1 MKTTLCFLLTIGTLV
16 FVHNSVPQEVKLIYF
31 LPNDLQAQEDI
42 DATLD
47 SLIKTA
53 QQEFQNTMEN
63 HGFGQKTFSFEA
75 DSEGNAIV
83 THVTGQHSN
92 AVYQNN
98 PFQCSTE
105 VNNQYDTNTN
115 VYYVFL
121 DRQSGSTS
129 GGFGGYHNNGAG
141 GLAVVYAT
149 DTESTVHE
157 LGHAFGLWHD
167 TRNTDMVSS
176 FCSAQLLSVSR
187 YFGGSG
193 TSSGSTT
200 TNMLTPLRSLPD
212 SIKIQFSMV
221 DTDGLHQAQLLLSPG
236 EGVIDCEEL
245 SGNSDTVEFIIT
257 NAVANRVNNYG
268 SVNLYVSDDTGYFTY
283 QNFTIDLTDLLE
295 PPEVISIPDSNL
307 ATLIRQN
314 IGLASGSSITS
325 NDMLKLI
332 SFSPSADTTITD
344 LTGLEYA
351 LNLAIFRPN
360 SIDISDLSPLS
371 GLTNLSGLSLRSSQI
386 NDVSPLKNL
395 TKLWQLALDVN
406 KISDITPLTNLT
418 NLTDLSLSGN
428 QIKNI
433 DTLRNFTKL
442 ETLIIFHN
450 QISNISA
457 LSGLTNLREL
467 YLGSNQI
474 SDVSPLANLANLEI
488 LELSGN
494 RIQDRTPLATLQS
507 KNPSL
512 IINIEPVTIVNQSP
526 EFTEGS
532 NAMRKVFE
540 GAEANVNIGSPIT
553 ATDADNDTLT
563 YTLSGTDAGSF
574 NINSATGQLT
584 TKAGVELDYETKSTY
599 TVTVTV
605 SDAQGNIDIIS
616 VTINIQDVNET
627 VANNPPIFS
636 DGSSTIRSITENAE
650 TNINIGSPITATDPD
665 SGDSLTYSLSGTD
678 AASFDIDS
686 ETGQLTTK
694 AALDFET
701 KNTYTVIITVSDGT
715 LTDTITVTINIT
727 DIDETIPNRVPVFT
741 DGSSTTRAIAET
753 TTAGTDIG
761 TAVVATD
768 ADGDTLT
775 YTLGGT
781 DAASFDIDTTTGQLK
796 TKATLNFDTK
806 NSYTVD
812 VSVSDGKGGS
822 ASITVSINVT
832 EEVEEQLSETETE
845 IEDTT
850 PISESSV
857 QGQVSFSELM
867 FTSRGG
873 VHSLAQWMELYNNSK
888 TNVVHLKEWQLT
900 IEARDANGK
909 HRHVVVSLEDLSIPP
924 NRTALIVTWDARRK
938 SVGFPENRV
947 YNFFNLHFD
956 EFEQNQHR
964 NMVLGQVGFF
974 LKLTDPMGVVIDV
987 IGNLDGDPTT
997 KDEPTWE
1004 IPSGT
1009 TERGTRTSLMRRYE
1023 KDTLVPIDGTDLN
1036 SWRRSADFKLLVT
1049 RYWGNI
1055 SDIGNPGYRGTGTL
1069 PVTLSL
1075 FRAEHTN
1082 AGVVLKWTTESEV
1095 DNAGF
1100 YIYRSTTK
1108 DGEFKVIN
1116 PTIIQGAGTT
1126 GERNEYT
1133 WTDTTAKLNTV
1144 YYYRIEDVSHTGV
1157 REQLATVQLQG
1168 LVSAADKLTTS
1179 WGDLKMS
1186 Q

>member
-1 MKTTLCFLLTIGTLV
+1 MKTILCFTLTLLTFITLT
-16 FVHNSVPQEVKLIYF
+16 FVPNSCAQEVKIYLLI
-31 LPNDLQAQEDI
+31 PNDRVPPANI
-42 DATLD
+42 DETLD
-47 SLIKTA
+47 GMISDAQAMFQELMEGSGFGSKTFTYETDASGKAVVHHVNGKRNDAYYYDRTGVDEIDHQPNSKSLIILDVS
-53 QQEFQNTMEN
+53 
-63 HGFGQKTFSFEA
+63 GGRIYGQGWGDVAIVRGPSCGCFEA
-75 DSEGNAIV
+75 STIAHELAHTFGLLHHSMTDDRLIANSYTNEPMLTSYCFAEWLDVHPYFNP
-83 THVTGQHSN
+83 GQSSSNGSTSVQMLTPVKSQSN
-92 AVYQNN
+92 AVQFR
-98 PFQCSTE
+98 FQI
-105 VNNQYDTNTN
+105 
-115 VYYVFL
+115 
-121 DRQSGSTS
+121 
-129 GGFGGYHNNGAG
+129 
-141 GLAVVYAT
+141 T
-149 DTESTVHE
+149 DS
-157 LGHAFGLWHD
+157 
-167 TRNTDMVSS
+167 
-176 FCSAQLLSVSR
+176 
-187 YFGGSG
+187 
-193 TSSGSTT
+193 
-200 TNMLTPLRSLPD
+200 
-212 SIKIQFSMV
+212 
-221 DTDGLHQAQLLLSPG
+221 DGLHQAQLIAGHDTLACKKLNGESETIEFTISNFFGRIENSGTIGLNVIDINGSYTIQEFQFDISTFITPENITFADEKLAMAIRKRLYMSPG
-236 EGVIDCEEL
+236 SPITTFDIEL
-245 SGNSDTVEFIIT
+245 LRSLYLVESQISDL
-257 NAVANRVNNYG
+257 
-268 SVNLYVSDDTGYFTY
+268 S
-283 QNFTIDLTDLLE
+283 
-295 PPEVISIPDSNL
+295 
-307 ATLIRQN
+307 
-314 IGLASGSSITS
+314 
-325 NDMLKLI
+325 
-332 SFSPSADTTITD
+332 
-344 LTGLEYA
+344 GLEYA
-351 LNLAIFRPN
+351 VNLHKIILSDNNIQDLTPLEGLKELRTLHISKN
-360 SIDISDLSPLS
+360 QISDLTPLT
-371 GLTNLSGLSLRSSQI
+371 GLTNLNILDLNHNQI
-386 NDVSPLKNL
+386 SDVSPL
-395 TKLWQLALDVN
+395 TGLA
-406 KISDITPLTNLT
+406 
-418 NLTDLSLSGN
+418 
-428 QIKNI
+428 
-433 DTLRNFTKL
+433 
-442 ETLIIFHN
+442 
-450 QISNISA
+450 
-457 LSGLTNLREL
+457 NLRRL

-474 SDVSPLANLANLEI
+474 SDVSPLVNLTNLEI
-488 LELSGN
+488 LALSGN

-512 IINIEPVTIVNQSP
+512 IINIDPITIVNQSP

-532 NAMRKVFE
+532 NATRKVFE

-553 ATDADNDTLT
+553 ATDADNDTLI

-1116 PTIIQGAGTT
+1116 PTIIQGAVTT